1 MSSGAGGV
9 RGLLAVCALASAQ
22 VSAFMAAPG
31 LPQPRRT
38 MGLGLG
44 PAALPARQIAG
55 LRADAASP
63 RAPATGLSGLAAQ
76 ARDIMTLGEIEAAA
90 RSAGFTFTQ
99 TNIGPLYRVILR
111 VVPAPGEEGKGK
123 AIGYTNGALT
133 PPLLRQDT
141 MQISFVNTGNPNS
154 MTNEKRV
161 SVEERGFRSN
171 SIYGLSLL
179 LGAYAMRW
187 AYDNGCRRAEL
198 LAIKDNERQAKVLRR
213 HYSRLGFRAVREVTD
228 DISCVPDRLLWGG
241 IGTLMEVDMELCM
254 EKHTAEV
261 RSLIK

>member
-1 MSSGAGGV
+1 
-9 RGLLAVCALASAQ
+9 
-22 VSAFMAAPG
+22 
-31 LPQPRRT
+31 
-38 MGLGLG
+38 
-44 PAALPARQIAG
+44 
-55 LRADAASP
+55 
-63 RAPATGLSGLAAQ
+63 
-76 ARDIMTLGEIEAAA
+76 
-90 RSAGFTFTQ
+90 
-99 TNIGPLYRVILR
+99 
-111 VVPAPGEEGKGK
+111 VPAPGEEGKGK

-154 MTNEKRV
+154 MTKEKRV

-241 IGTLMEVDMELCM
+241 IGTLMEVDMEECM

>member
-1 MSSGAGGV
+1 MRAGSGIAQNS
-9 RGLLAVCALASAQ
+9 LLTCCLLIVHASAFSVLPQ
-22 VSAFMAAPG
+22 QCLPQGRASLSFQGARARVPASCLSRMAA
-31 LPQPRRT
+31 Q
-38 MGLGLG
+38 
-44 PAALPARQIAG
+44 Q
-55 LRADAASP
+55 
-63 RAPATGLSGLAAQ
+63 
-76 ARDIMTLGEIEAAA
+76 RDIATLDEIEAAA

-99 TNIGPLYRVILR
+99 TNMGPLYRVILR
-111 VVPAPGEEGKGK
+111 LVPEPGEDGKGK

-228 DISCVPDRLLWGG
+228 DITCVPDRMLWGG
-241 IGTLMEVDMELCM
+241 IGTLMEVDMAECL
-254 EKHTAEV
+254 EKHTSEL